1 MIPKG
6 MVSLSLEA
14 MVKFTFFLKH
24 NQVSHTCRKTEG
36 VNQVQPN
43 SPNGQYRRSL
53 FTVLVIKPAVLLRN
67 TWTQEISCRTRS
79 AWVDIP
85 TLSCKSQLSGGLQCH
100 VLSSLQSQL
109 TGTPTASFLRWQ
121 AIGWEETVILS
132 FVVSLIIHGEMTPW
146 CRRVTKPHNTLPWL
160 QLWAP
165 AKLQTCAAGL
175 GDKVDDPE
183 QPAAF

>member
-43 SPNGQYRRSL
+43 SPNGQYRRVPIYS
-53 FTVLVIKPAVLLRN
+53 
-67 TWTQEISCRTRS
+67 SCHQTSCPVKEHLDPGNFLQNS

-85 TLSCKSQLSGGLQCH
+85 TLSCKSQLSGGLQRH

-146 CRRVTKPHNTLPWL
+146 CRRVTKPHDTLPWL